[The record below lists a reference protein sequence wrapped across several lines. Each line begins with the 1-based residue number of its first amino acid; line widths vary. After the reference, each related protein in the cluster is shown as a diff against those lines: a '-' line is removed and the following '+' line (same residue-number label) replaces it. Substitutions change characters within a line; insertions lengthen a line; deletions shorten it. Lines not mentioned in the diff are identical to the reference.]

1 MENNVNYQEMYDRF
15 DAIEKKHQEIKKM
28 LSETNILVDS
38 LKADSVRMLR
48 EKQGVS
54 DEEFREAYELWE
66 SSLLKKR
73 EEIWGVCILSSFI
86 SKFPLSE
93 FVNKY
98 KEYKDKQDN
107 EIKVG
112 DVVKYSG
119 GMECIVTRIPSFT
132 SERMYVLYRDGSSS
146 ESSTELYIK
155 TGKHF
160 DSIDEFMHS

>member
-54 DEEFREAYELWE
+54 DEEFREAYKLWD

-73 EEIWGVCILSSFI
+73 EEIWGVCTLLSFI
-86 SKFPLSE
+86 SDFSLSE
-93 FVNKY
+93 FVSKY
-98 KEYKDKQDN
+98 KEYKDKKDD

-112 DVVKYSG
+112 DVVNDGYTVA
-119 GMECIVTRIPSFT
+119 IVTCAYEKSI
-132 SERMYVLYRDGSSS
+132 YVLYRDGSCGSHPKY
-146 ESSTELYIK
+146 EYIK
-155 TGKHF
+155 TGKHY
-160 DSIDEFMHS
+160 DSIDEFMNG

>member
-54 DEEFREAYELWE
+54 DEEFKEAYILWCR
-66 SSLLKKR
+66 STFIDR
-73 EEIWGVCILSSFI
+73 NRIWGGYDLFDFVNKYS
-86 SKFPLSE
+86 LSE

-98 KEYKDKQDN
+98 KEYKDK
-107 EIKVG
+107 
-112 DVVKYSG
+112 
-119 GMECIVTRIPSFT
+119 
-132 SERMYVLYRDGSSS
+132 
-146 ESSTELYIK
+146 
-155 TGKHF
+155 
-160 DSIDEFMHS
+160 